1 MKNEIAIKIYE
12 VDYSFIIKNY
22 LDKELWS
29 KSWTLFVYKDYIF
42 TLNLAYIN
50 TESNSITFK
59 IKCNYLHFDW
69 EADVFDNSINVTHSL
84 SNSNINVL
92 KRQINGA
99 LFSAIKKIE
108 KIDIVHSEEYQEIK
122 DSAESEKNYLKSI
135 AEDFLDENNVSN
147 EEIRDAYVSRYV
159 SNNSTINKQL
169 SEYRDSAKYNVL
181 TSLYLTLCKAI
192 KDEDKETVILSRVNE
207 DKREKIL
214 KEVNSY
220 MEQLETEENTENLKN
235 ELEDI

>member
-1 MKNEIAIKIYE
+1 MKNEITIKVYE

-99 LFSAIKKIE
+99 LFSAIENIE
-108 KIDIVHSEEYQEIK
+108 KIERKRFQKKLATAIEWLE
-122 DSAESEKNYLKSI
+122 
-135 AEDFLDENNVSN
+135 FLDEYH
-147 EEIRDAYVSRYV
+147 DADDL
-159 SNNSTINKQL
+159 QL
-169 SEYRDSAKYNVL
+169 DYDELKSVKDS
-181 TSLYLTLCKAI
+181 I
-192 KDEDKETVILSRVNE
+192 IF
-207 DKREKIL
+207 L
-214 KEVNSY
+214 KSPN
-220 MEQLETEENTENLKN
+220 
-235 ELEDI
+235 